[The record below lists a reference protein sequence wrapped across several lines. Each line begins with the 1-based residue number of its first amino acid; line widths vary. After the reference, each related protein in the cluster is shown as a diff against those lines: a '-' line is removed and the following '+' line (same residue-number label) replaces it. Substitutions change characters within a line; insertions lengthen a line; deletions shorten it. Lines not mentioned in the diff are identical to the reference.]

1 MFDYNYIIASY
12 SQGRELGETKEKINF
27 HYIFQT
33 EHVLVE
39 CRISNP
45 SYLSFP
51 KISKIL
57 T

>member
-12 SQGRELGETKEKINF
+12 IQGRELGETKEKINF

-45 SYLSFP
+45 AYLSFP